1 MRAHRAV
8 AGLVAILG
16 LWSCLSAGPKLKVD
30 YLVQHWV
37 RSYEEEKPDQTVQ
50 IFRPASWKA
59 FPPSRFRM
67 TYTFDRSGSC
77 ELYVLSPDDAHH
89 FDACT
94 WSVIEGGKARLQI
107 KHAGATTNFKILELS
122 AELLRLEPVE

>member
-1 MRAHRAV
+1 MRGHRAV
-8 AGLVAILG
+8 SGSLAILG

-30 YLVQHWV
+30 NLFQHWV
-37 RSYEEEKPDQTVQ
+37 RSYEEEQPGQAVQ
-50 IFRPASWKA
+50 VFRPASSKA

-67 TYTFDRSGSC
+67 AYTFDRNGSC

-94 WSVIEGGKARLQI
+94 WGVVESDKAWLHI
-107 KHAGATTNFKILELS
+107 KHAGATTNFRILELS
-122 AELLRLEPVE
+122 GALLRLEPVE